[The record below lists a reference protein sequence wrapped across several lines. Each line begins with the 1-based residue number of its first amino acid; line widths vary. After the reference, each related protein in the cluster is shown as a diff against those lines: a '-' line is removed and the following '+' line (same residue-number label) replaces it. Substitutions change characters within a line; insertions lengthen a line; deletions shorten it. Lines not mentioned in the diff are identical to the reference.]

1 MVVDDDA
8 NMVDDDANIVDDN
21 ANMDLRPV
29 YQTVFRPTYK
39 MMEMIIC

>member
-1 MVVDDDA
+1 VVVDDDA
-8 NMVDDDANIVDDN
+8 NMVDDDAN
-21 ANMDLRPV
+21 MDLKSV